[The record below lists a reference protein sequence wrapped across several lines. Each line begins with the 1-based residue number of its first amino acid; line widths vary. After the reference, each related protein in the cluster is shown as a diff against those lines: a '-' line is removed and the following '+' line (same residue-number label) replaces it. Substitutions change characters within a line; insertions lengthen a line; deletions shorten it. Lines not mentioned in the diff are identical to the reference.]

1 MRRPGFSYIE
11 MLIVIA
17 LIVAM
22 ATISLNAFR
31 GARDQANFKKAVN
44 DTVSLIEK
52 ARNMALNSQQIDTD
66 APPDGVAD
74 AVTPYG
80 ITISS
85 GSIILFGDV
94 DEDYDYSN
102 GSDIVVEE
110 ISFDQNVTI
119 DIIDEANDGTAVHPV
134 YTPPLAELTIY
145 NSDHN
150 EYRTDVTITITSDAT
165 GLSQDVTLNTVSR
178 VPEVSTVY

>member
-1 MRRPGFSYIE
+1 

-66 APPDGVAD
+66 NDGVAD

-80 ITISS
+80 IAVTAD
-85 GSIILFGDV
+85 SIVLFGDSDGDGEY
-94 DEDYDYSN
+94 DESLDAIIDEKTF
-102 GSDIVVEE
+102 VT
-110 ISFDQNVTI
+110 NVTI
-119 DIIDEANDGTAVHPV
+119 SADGTAV
-134 YTPPLAELTIY
+134 YTPPLADLEITGT
-145 NSDHN
+145 ST
-150 EYRTDVTITITSDAT
+150 TDVTITITSDAT